1 MAKKISYATRDFAGL
16 RQELVNLTND
26 YYPELIKNTNDA
38 SIFSVLLDLNAAV
51 ADNLHFHIDR
61 VWQETMLDFAQQ
73 RQSLFHIAK
82 TYGLRIPG
90 NRPSVALCDFSI
102 NVPIAGDKEKTE
114 YLGLLKAG
122 AQISG
127 GGQIFETLEDIDFSN
142 PFNSKGEPNRLKI
155 PNFDG
160 NNRLVSYTITKREAV
175 VNGVSRIYRRVITE
189 LDQKPFLK
197 LFLPEQNVLGIVS
210 VIHKEGTSFGANP
223 TPSEFTASTNKWY
236 EVKSL
241 MEDKVFIKDPTK
253 ISDKDNFIPGTY
265 LSVTNKFMTE
275 YTPEGYYSMTFGSGT
290 VDPMSNL
297 DNFITGNLKVSLG
310 SYLNNVSL
318 GAVPKSNSTLFVKY
332 RIGGGK
338 NSNLGVNVINS
349 VDNIEFNVNG
359 PVSTVNSQV
368 IQSLRVTNVTPAIG
382 GADQPTIDEIR
393 NMISYN
399 FAAQNRAVTLND
411 YKSVIENMPPTFGA
425 AAKVNVMEEDNK
437 VKIKL
442 LSYDSDGNL
451 TDVVSNTLKDNVT
464 EYISQYRM
472 INDFVEIQSGEVIDL
487 GLEIDV
493 VIDRNEI
500 ESDVIK
506 SIIEKTISYFAIE
519 KRKMGDPLF
528 TGELLKE
535 IGTTSGVVNVV
546 EVRVFN
552 KTGGEY
558 SQAEV
563 AQSYKTPAT
572 KEILQADMT
581 VYMKSNQ
588 IFQIRFPNKDIK
600 VRVKPLTSTTF

>member
-26 YYPELIKNTNDA
+26 YYPDLIKNTNDA

-102 NVPIAGDKEKTE
+102 NVPVAGDKEKTE

-142 PFNSKGEPNRLKI
+142 PFNNKGEPNRLKI

-160 NNRLVSYTITKREAV
+160 NNKLVSYTITKREAV
-175 VNGVSRIYRRVITE
+175 VNGVSRIYRRVVTE

-197 LFLPEQNVLGIVS
+197 LYLPEQNVLGIVS
-210 VIHKEGTSFGANP
+210 VIHKEGTSFGSNP
-223 TPSEFTASTNKWY
+223 TSSEFTSSTNKWY

-290 VDPMSNL
+290 VDPMANL

-318 GAVPKSNSTLFVKY
+318 GAVPKSNSTMFVKY

-349 VDNIEFNVNG
+349 IDNIEFNVNG

-368 IQSLRVTNVTPAIG
+368 IQSLRVSNVTPAIG
-382 GADQPTIDEIR
+382 GADQPTLDEIR

-437 VKIKL
+437 VKIK
-442 LSYDSDGNL
+442 
-451 TDVVSNTLKDNVT
+451 
-464 EYISQYRM
+464 
-472 INDFVEIQSGEVIDL
+472 
-487 GLEIDV
+487 
-493 VIDRNEI
+493 
-500 ESDVIK
+500 
-506 SIIEKTISYFAIE
+506 
-519 KRKMGDPLF
+519 
-528 TGELLKE
+528 
-535 IGTTSGVVNVV
+535 
-546 EVRVFN
+546 
-552 KTGGEY
+552 
-558 SQAEV
+558 
-563 AQSYKTPAT
+563 
-572 KEILQADMT
+572 ILHRH
-581 VYMKSNQ
+581 K
-588 IFQIRFPNKDIK
+588 IFK
-600 VRVKPLTSTTF
+600 